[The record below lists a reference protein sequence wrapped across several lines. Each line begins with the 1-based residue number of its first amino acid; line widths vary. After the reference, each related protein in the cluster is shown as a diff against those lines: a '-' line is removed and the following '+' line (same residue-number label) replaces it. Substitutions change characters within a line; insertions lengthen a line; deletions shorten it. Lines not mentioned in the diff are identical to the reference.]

1 MILRKLYKF
10 LCKLE
15 VIACGT
21 GFMLLIA
28 MVFLAALLRFF
39 RFSVAWNIDL
49 ALFLLAWTAFLGADI
64 AWRDGKLIGIDLLT
78 KKLPSSISKIVQF
91 IVYLIVLTALVV
103 IVVNGSRLAW
113 LERLRRYQSIP
124 IPFSLMTLSLIVA
137 CSSMIV
143 TTLIKIKRLFFPGT
157 VSGEIEE
164 AAK

>member
-1 MILRKLYKF
+1 MRKLYKT

-15 VIACGT
+15 LIACGT
-21 GFMLLIA
+21 GFMLLIT
-28 MVFLAALLRFF
+28 MVFLAAILRFF

-64 AWRDGKLIGIDLLT
+64 AWREGKLIGIDLLV
-78 KKLPSSISKIVQF
+78 KRLPSSIAKIIQF
-91 IVYLIVLTALVV
+91 VVYLIVLTALIV

-113 LERLRRYQSIP
+113 LERVRRYQSIP

-137 CSSMIV
+137 ASSMIV

-157 VSGEIEE
+157 TEDKIEE

>member
-1 MILRKLYKF
+1 MRKLYKN

-15 VIACGT
+15 LIACGT

-28 MVFLAALLRFF
+28 MVFLAAILRFF

-64 AWRDGKLIGIDLLT
+64 AWREGKLIGIDLLV
-78 KKLPSSISKIVQF
+78 KRLPSSIAKVIQF
-91 IVYLIVLTALVV
+91 VVYLIVLTALIV

-113 LERLRRYQSIP
+113 LERVRRYQSIP

-137 CSSMIV
+137 ASSMIV

-157 VSGEIEE
+157 TEDKIEE